1 MDETGKH
8 IPFNQRSPYYQLFVT
23 FIMVFVIG
31 LVIEVILILTG
42 MLLFGSDMDILSDT
56 SLATDK
62 NDIAFLKFYMM
73 SQTATLFL
81 VPAIILLMKMK
92 PEGQSGYPEFRPPR
106 LNEVV
111 LVVVMTFCVF
121 VITGFTGEIN
131 ALLDLPEWL
140 SGLEEWIMKMED
152 DSEQLMEKLM
162 VVKTF
167 PSLLLNIFMIA
178 ILPAIGEEILFRGV
192 LQKIFV
198 RLLKSGHFA
207 VWLTAILFSA
217 LHLEFLGFL
226 PRLVLG
232 LVFGYLY
239 LWSGKL
245 WLSILAHF
253 VNNAVPTIA
262 AFIYGYE
269 NVMKTAETEI
279 WKQAFFLPIPVVIMF
294 VILFYIRNSNQQVSI
309 VETKGDSVQVNTE
322 IKESN
327 N

>member
-1 MDETGKH
+1 MDETGKL

-23 FIMVFVIG
+23 FIVVFVFGIVIG
-31 LVIEVILILTG
+31 VILIFSG
-42 MLLFGSDMDILSDT
+42 MLLFGSDMDVLSDA

-62 NDIAFLKFYMM
+62 NDIAFLKFYLMA
-73 SQTATLFL
+73 QTATLFL
-81 VPAIILLMKMK
+81 IPAIILIRKMK
-92 PEGQSGYPEFRPPR
+92 PEGQFGYPELRLPR
-106 LNEVV
+106 VNEIV
-111 LVVVMTFCVF
+111 LVVIMTFCVF

-178 ILPAIGEEILFRGV
+178 ILPAIGEEVLFRGV

-198 RLLKSGHFA
+198 RLFKSGHLA
-207 VWLTAILFSA
+207 VWFTAILFSA

-269 NVMKTAETEI
+269 NVMKTAGTEI
-279 WKQAFFLPIPVVIMF
+279 WKQAFFLPVPVVLMF
-294 VILFYIRNSNQQVSI
+294 VILFYIRNSNRQISVVS
-309 VETKGDSVQVNTE
+309 N
-322 IKESN
+322 
-327 N
+327 

>member
-1 MDETGKH
+1 MDENGTL

-31 LVIEVILILTG
+31 IIIGVILILSG
-42 MLLFGSDMDILSDT
+42 MLLFGSDMDVLGDA

-62 NDIAFLKFYMM
+62 NDIAFLKFYLMA
-73 SQTATLFL
+73 QTATLFL
-81 VPAIILLMKMK
+81 IPAIILIRKMK
-92 PEGQSGYPEFRPPR
+92 PEGQSGYPEFRLPR

-111 LVVVMTFCVF
+111 LVVIMTFCVF

-178 ILPAIGEEILFRGV
+178 ILPAIGEEVLFRGV

-198 RLLKSGHFA
+198 RLFKSGHLA
-207 VWLTAILFSA
+207 VWFTAILFSA

-269 NVMKTAETEI
+269 NVVKTAGTEI
-279 WKQAFFLPIPVVIMF
+279 WEQAFFLPVPVVLMF
-294 VILFYIRNSNQQVSI
+294 VILFYIRNSNRQISVVS
-309 VETKGDSVQVNTE
+309 N
-322 IKESN
+322 
-327 N
+327 

>member
-8 IPFNQRSPYYQLFVT
+8 IAFNQRSPYFQLFVT
-23 FIMVFVIG
+23 FILVFVIG
-31 LVIEVILILTG
+31 LVFEVILILMG
-42 MLLFGSDMDILSDT
+42 MLLFGSDMDVLSDAA
-56 SLATDK
+56 LATDK

-81 VPAIILLMKMK
+81 VPAIILLIKMK
-92 PEGQSGYPEFRPPR
+92 PEGQSGYPELSLPR

-162 VVKTF
+162 VVKTL

-178 ILPAIGEEILFRGV
+178 ILPAIGEEVLFRGV

-198 RLLKSGHFA
+198 RLFKSGHFA

-245 WLSILAHF
+245 WLPILAHF

-262 AFIYGYE
+262 ASIYGYE

-294 VILFYIRNSNQQVSI
+294 AILFYIRNSNRQESFL
-309 VETKGDSVQVNTE
+309 ETKGDSVQVNTD
-322 IKESN
+322 IKSN
-327 N
+327 TN